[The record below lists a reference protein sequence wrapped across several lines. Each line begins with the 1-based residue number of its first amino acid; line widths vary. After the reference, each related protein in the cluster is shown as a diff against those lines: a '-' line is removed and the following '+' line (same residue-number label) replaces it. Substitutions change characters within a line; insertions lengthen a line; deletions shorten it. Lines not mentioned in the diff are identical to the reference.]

1 MTTLTFAVG
10 VAKVKCCLNST
21 TVLSHLTG
29 NKYYRHLLMSET
41 NFSYNGL
48 LSVDYHTDI

>member
-10 VAKVKCCLNST
+10 VTEVLS